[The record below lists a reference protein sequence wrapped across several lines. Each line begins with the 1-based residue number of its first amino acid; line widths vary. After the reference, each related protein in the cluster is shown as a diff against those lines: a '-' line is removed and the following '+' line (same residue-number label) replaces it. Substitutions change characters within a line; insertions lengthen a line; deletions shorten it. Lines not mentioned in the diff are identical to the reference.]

1 MPSPEA
7 WRLTYPGED
16 LAFGSVESGYV
27 FTTAPDLGAREMEHE
42 DARRPRTDGVSFGQD
57 YLAGRTITF
66 ELDVSG
72 TDEADAKA
80 KLARLSRAWR
90 ADVVRTTP
98 GATATL
104 TSASGRVAFG
114 RPRRFASNDDLLPHG
129 LSTVVADFA
138 ASDDVWYGG
147 TEQGVTVSLVP
158 APSGGLLAPLAAPLS
173 TTLSSDRSQ
182 GVTVGGE
189 LPTWPVI
196 EIQGPIT
203 NPTVELVGAVRMD
216 FKLVL
221 AYDQKLVI
229 DTRPWARSIL
239 RNGASVAGTITRT
252 STRLAHAALAP
263 GAYEFVLRGTAN
275 TGNPSATIRWR
286 EAFIT
291 P

>member
-1 MPSPEA
+1 MPSPQA
-7 WRLTYPGED
+7 WRLTYQGEN
-16 LAFGSVESGYV
+16 LAFGSIESGYV
-27 FTTAPDLGAREMEHE
+27 FTTAPDLGAREIEHE
-42 DARRPRTDGVSFGQD
+42 DERRPRTDGVSFGQD
-57 YLAGRTITF
+57 FMAGRTLTF

-72 TDEADAKA
+72 ADEADAKA

-90 ADVVRTTP
+90 ADAVRNTP

-104 TSASGRVAFG
+104 TSGSGRVAFG
-114 RPRRFASNDDLLPHG
+114 RPRRFASNDDLQPQG

-138 ASDDVWYGG
+138 TADELWYGG

-158 APSGGLLAPLAAPLS
+158 TPSGGLMAPLAAPLS
-173 TTLSSDRSQ
+173 TTISSDRSQ
-182 GVTVGGE
+182 GVTIGGE
-189 LPTWPVI
+189 LPTWPVF
-196 EIQGPIT
+196 EIRGPVT
-203 NPTVELVGAVRMD
+203 NPSVELVGALRMD
-216 FKLVL
+216 FRLVL

-252 STRLAHAALAP
+252 STRLARAALAP

-286 EAFIT
+286 EAYIT

>member
-1 MPSPEA
+1 MASPLA

-16 LAFGSVESGYV
+16 LAFGSIESGYV
-27 FTTAPDLGAREMEHE
+27 FTTAPDLGAREIDHE
-42 DARRPRTDGVSFGQD
+42 DERRPRTDGVSFGQD
-57 YLAGRTITF
+57 FMGGRTITF
-66 ELDVSG
+66 ELDVNG

-90 ADVVRTTP
+90 ADVVRFTP

-104 TSASGRVAFG
+104 TSGSGRVAFG
-114 RPRRFASNDDLLPHG
+114 RPRRFASNDDLQPQG

-138 ASDDVWYGG
+138 TADDAWYGG

-182 GVTVGGE
+182 GVTIGGE

-216 FKLVL
+216 FRLTL

-229 DTRPWARSIL
+229 DSRPWARSIL

-252 STRLAHAALAP
+252 STRLAHAALDP
-263 GAYEFVLRGTAN
+263 GSYEFVLRGTAN
-275 TGNPSATIRWR
+275 TGNPYATIRWR
-286 EAFIT
+286 EAYIT

>member
-1 MPSPEA
+1 MPSPQA

-16 LAFGSVESGYV
+16 LAFGSIESGYV
-27 FTTAPDLGAREMEHE
+27 FTTAPDLGAREIEHE
-42 DARRPRTDGVSFGQD
+42 DERRPRSDGVTFGQD
-57 YLAGRTITF
+57 FTAGRTITF
-66 ELDVSG
+66 ELDVNG
-72 TDEADAKA
+72 ADEADAKA

-90 ADVVRTTP
+90 ADVVRSTP

-104 TSASGRVAFG
+104 TSGSGRVAFG
-114 RPRRFASNDDLLPHG
+114 RPRRFASNDDLQPHG

-138 ASDDVWYGG
+138 AADDTWYGG

-158 APSGGLLAPLAAPLS
+158 APSGGLMAPLAAPLS
-173 TTLSSDRSQ
+173 TTRSSDRSQ
-182 GVTVGGE
+182 GVTIGGE
-189 LPTWPVI
+189 MPTWPVF

-203 NPTVELVGAVRMD
+203 DPTVELVGALRMD

-229 DTRPWARSIL
+229 DTRPWARTIL
-239 RNGASVAGTITRT
+239 RNGASVAGAITRT

-263 GAYEFVLRGTAN
+263 GAYEFVLRGSAN

-286 EAFIT
+286 EAYIT

>member
-1 MPSPEA
+1 MSSPQA
-7 WRLTYPGED
+7 WRLTYSGED
-16 LAFGSVESGYV
+16 LSFGSVESGYV
-27 FTTAPDLGAREMEHE
+27 FTTAPDLGARELEHE

-57 YLAGRTITF
+57 FTGGRTITF
-66 ELDVSG
+66 ELDVNG

-90 ADVVRTTP
+90 ADAVRSTP

-104 TSASGRVAFG
+104 TSGSGRVAFG
-114 RPRRFASNDDLLPHG
+114 RPRRFASNDDLQPQG

-138 ASDDVWYGG
+138 AADDTWYGG
-147 TEQGVTVSLVP
+147 TEQGVTVPLVP
-158 APSGGLLAPLAAPLS
+158 APSGGLMAPLAAPLS

-182 GVTVGGE
+182 GVTIGGD
-189 LPTWPVI
+189 LPTWPVF
-196 EIQGPIT
+196 EIRGPIT
-203 NPTVELVGAVRMD
+203 NPSVELVNALKMD
-216 FKLVL
+216 FKLTL

-239 RNGASVAGTITRT
+239 RNGASVAGTITRS
-252 STRLAHAALAP
+252 STRLANAALKP
-263 GAYEFVLRGTAN
+263 GDYEFVLRGSVN

-286 EAFIT
+286 EAYIT

>member
-1 MPSPEA
+1 MSSPSP

-16 LAFGSVESGYV
+16 LIFGSVGSGYV
-27 FTTAPDLGAREMEHE
+27 FTAAPDLGAREIEHE
-42 DARRPRTDGVSFGQD
+42 DARRPRADGISFGQD
-57 YLAGRTITF
+57 FTAGRTVTF
-66 ELDVSG
+66 ELDVDG
-72 TDEADAKA
+72 ADTDDARA

-90 ADVVRTTP
+90 ADAVRSTP

-104 TSASGRVAFG
+104 TTGSGRVAFG
-114 RPRRFASNDDLLPHG
+114 RPRRFSSNDDLLPQG

-138 ASDDVWYGG
+138 SADDAWYGG
-147 TEQGVTVSLVP
+147 TEQGVTVPLVP

-173 TTLSSDRSQ
+173 TTQSSDRSQ

-203 NPTVELVGAVRMD
+203 NPSVELVGALRMD
-216 FKLVL
+216 FNLTL
-221 AYDQKLVI
+221 AYDQTLVV

-239 RNGASVAGTITRT
+239 RNGASVAGTITRS

-263 GAYEFVLRGTAN
+263 GSYEFVLRGTAGS
-275 TGNPSATIRWR
+275 GNPAATIRWR
-286 EAFIT
+286 EAYIN

>member
-1 MPSPEA
+1 MASPLA

-16 LAFGSVESGYV
+16 LVFGSIDSGYV
-27 FTTAPDLGAREMEHE
+27 LTSAPDLGAREIDDE
-42 DARRPRTDGVSFGQD
+42 DERRPRTDGVSFGQD
-57 YLAGRTITF
+57 FIGGRTITF
-66 ELDVSG
+66 ELDVNG
-72 TDEADAKA
+72 TDEADAKT

-104 TSASGRVAFG
+104 TSGSGRVAFG
-114 RPRRFASNDDLLPHG
+114 RPRRFASNDDLQPHG

-138 ASDDVWYGG
+138 AADDTWYGG

-173 TTLSSDRSQ
+173 TTLASDRSQ
-182 GVTVGGE
+182 GLTIGGE
-189 LPTWPVI
+189 LPTWPVF
-196 EIQGPIT
+196 EIRGPIT
-203 NPTVELVGAVRMD
+203 NPAVELVGALRMD
-216 FKLVL
+216 FSLTL

-229 DTRPWARSIL
+229 DTRPWARTIL

-252 STRLAHAALAP
+252 STRLAHAALDP
-263 GAYEFVLRGTAN
+263 GAYEFVLRGTA
-275 TGNPSATIRWR
+275 TSGNPSATIRWR
-286 EAFIT
+286 EAFLT